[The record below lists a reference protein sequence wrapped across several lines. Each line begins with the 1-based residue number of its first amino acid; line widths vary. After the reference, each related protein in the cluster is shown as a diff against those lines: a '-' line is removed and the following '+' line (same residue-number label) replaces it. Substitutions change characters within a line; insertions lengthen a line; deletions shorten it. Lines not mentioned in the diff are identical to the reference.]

1 MAREKEGY
9 RENLELL
16 NSRFPEHDMLSLE
29 EVMQVTGYK
38 KRDTVM
44 KYLGKGFINNR
55 LSKVYLARYM
65 CG

>member
-16 NSRFPEHDMLSLE
+16 NNRFPEADMLSQE
-29 EVMQVTGYK
+29 QVMQVIGCIDRRTLLRK
-38 KRDTVM
+38 IPNNWV
-44 KYLGKGFINNR
+44 GKR

>member
-9 RENLELL
+9 RENMELL
-16 NSRFPEHDMLSLE
+16 NSRFPDVDLLSQE
-29 EVMQVTGYK
+29 QVMQVIGCIDRRTLRRRIPK
-38 KRDTVM
+38 NWV
-44 KYLGKGFINNR
+44 GKR